1 MQASNRGK
9 AFGALYLTGS
19 LGGMFGS
26 LYATNLGK
34 AHVSYNILN
43 VTTLANHCIHQLS
56 VLGSASLQV
65 LLRMT
70 QRALP
75 STVSTVICNSCSH
88 VSCKTPVVYLQA
100 TELLVCR
107 VPFAPQDITLIG

>member
-43 VTTLANHCIHQLS
+43 VTTLANHCIHQFISVGLS
-56 VLGSASLQV
+56 KFASITKDDSKSIAKHSQHSDLQLMFTC
-65 LLRMT
+65 LLQNT
-70 QRALP
+70 GCL
-75 STVSTVICNSCSH
+75 STGN
-88 VSCKTPVVYLQA
+88 
-100 TELLVCR
+100 
-107 VPFAPQDITLIG
+107 

>member
-34 AHVSYNILN
+34 THTSYNMLKA
-43 VTTLANHCIHQLS
+43 TMLACHCI
-56 VLGSASLQV
+56 LGQNTTDQSMQSGV
-65 LLRMT
+65 
-70 QRALP
+70 
-75 STVSTVICNSCSH
+75 
-88 VSCKTPVVYLQA
+88 
-100 TELLVCR
+100 
-107 VPFAPQDITLIG
+107 

>member
-34 AHVSYNILN
+34 TLVSYSMLN
-43 VTTLANHCIHQLS
+43 ATTLACHCICQLS
-56 VLGSASLQV
+56 VLGQNTAEPLQSDDTIRCEKNCTRDCCVACFTTALGSETSASLQV
-65 LLRMT
+65 
-70 QRALP
+70 
-75 STVSTVICNSCSH
+75 
-88 VSCKTPVVYLQA
+88 
-100 TELLVCR
+100 
-107 VPFAPQDITLIG
+107 

>member
-34 AHVSYNILN
+34 TLVSDNMLN
-43 VTTLANHCIHQLS
+43 ATTLTCHCICQLS
-56 VLGSASLQV
+56 VLGQKA
-65 LLRMT
+65 
-70 QRALP
+70 A
-75 STVSTVICNSCSH
+75 
-88 VSCKTPVVYLQA
+88 
-100 TELLVCR
+100 ELLQSDNAVRSAKNCTRTVVWHVVQQLLAFKPQQVCKYY
-107 VPFAPQDITLIG
+107 

>member
-34 AHVSYNILN
+34 TQVPHNMLN
-43 VTTLANHCIHQLS
+43 ATTLACHCIRESSRVRKQLS
-56 VLGSASLQV
+56 GCNQTTQSGLKSTAQGLLYSMFTTAPGSENLDKFASV
-65 LLRMT
+65 T
-70 QRALP
+70 
-75 STVSTVICNSCSH
+75 SV
-88 VSCKTPVVYLQA
+88 
-100 TELLVCR
+100 
-107 VPFAPQDITLIG
+107 